1 MSSEAATPAM
11 SVTTEDREGGK
22 STHLFVLIH
31 GLWGSPNHMRTIER
45 YIKESLPTTTDDEI
59 ATLKPAS
66 FRFWKTYDGLDL
78 NSRKIITEIFY
89 EIESLR
95 EKNGLTV
102 TKISFIG
109 YSLGG
114 LLSRYV
120 IGLLDELG
128 FFDQV
133 QPVFFSTFATPHV
146 GVEFFRDN
154 VFDNIANIVGPY
166 LFGKSGGQ
174 LFLADKERVLVK
186 MADHKGKFYQ
196 GLAKFRTHT
205 LLANVRND
213 RTVAF
218 FTSFI
223 TPYSPFDEFDLVKIK
238 YLKNLPETKIAG
250 KLVRPKIVDLAR
262 SHKLAH
268 DDSKL
273 FPGNLQEETPFV
285 RKNKYARILV
295 VVGLVMLIVPLWIP
309 FILTTSTM
317 VSVYSFV
324 KVRIHR
330 LPNVKEH
337 WSRVI
342 NYVYKDKPM
351 DPQDAEASQ
360 KQREK
365 RRQLAQHESF
375 KGDTSH
381 ITENAMEGMLYA
393 EEHFL
398 HRSKSSGSV
407 IPEGDGS
414 NEDSEGESYSDKAD
428 TKDTQKDSNLQ
439 QIYLD
444 SRSSTK
450 LVEID
455 FKANDE
461 VMQTKSPLLQDYSKV
476 TLFNKESELK
486 LDEAKRFIMDSLNEL
501 NWIKIPVFLDVW
513 NAHDGIV
520 SRRGPKTNPKGAA
533 TIGVWVSILRNY
545 LKEEEKGRGSQ
556 KIN

>member
-1 MSSEAATPAM
+1 MSSDATPI
-11 SVTTEDREGGK
+11 TTADTTKDLNKEGGK
-22 STHLFVLIH
+22 SAHLFVLIH

-45 YIKESLPTTTDDEI
+45 YIKESLPPTTTDVI

-114 LLSRYV
+114 LFSRYV
-120 IGLLDELG
+120 IGLLNELG
-128 FFDQV
+128 FFEQV
-133 QPVFFSTFATPHV
+133 EPVFFSTFATPHM

-154 VFDNIANIVGPY
+154 IFDNIANIVGPY

-174 LFLADKERVLVK
+174 LFLADKEQVLVK
-186 MADHKGKFYQ
+186 LADHKQIFYQ
-196 GLAKFRTHT
+196 GLVKFQKHT

-223 TPYSPFDEFDLVKIK
+223 TSYSPFDEFDLVKIK

-250 KLVRPKIVDLAR
+250 KLVRPKVVDLAR

-268 DDSKL
+268 TDSHL

-295 VVGLVMLIVPLWIP
+295 IVALVMLIVPLWIP
-309 FILTTSTM
+309 FILTTSTI
-317 VSVYSFV
+317 VSVYSFI
-324 KVRIHR
+324 KVRVHK
-330 LPNVKEH
+330 LPDIAEH
-337 WSRVI
+337 WSRVV

-365 RRQLAQHESF
+365 RRRLAQQESF

-393 EEHFL
+393 EEHFM
-398 HRSKSSGSV
+398 HRSKSAGSV
-407 IPEGDGS
+407 IPEVDE
-414 NEDSEGESYSDKAD
+414 NNDDSEAGED
-428 TKDTQKDSNLQ
+428 TKRNGSSLQ

-444 SRSSTK
+444 SRTSTK
-450 LVEID
+450 LVDID
-455 FKANDE
+455 FEANDE
-461 VMQTKSPLLQDYSKV
+461 IVRKQSSILQDNSRIS
-476 TLFNKESELK
+476 LFTKESELK
-486 LDEAKRFIMDSLNEL
+486 LDDQKIFIMNSLNEIK
-501 NWIKIPVFLDVW
+501 WIKIPVFLDVW
-513 NAHDGIV
+513 NSHDGIV

-533 TIGVWVSILRNY
+533 TIGVWVSILRTHLQDENGD
-545 LKEEEKGRGSQ
+545 KNKS
-556 KIN
+556 

>member
-1 MSSEAATPAM
+1 MSSEPKSNT
-11 SVTTEDREGGK
+11 STTSTKVHENGK
-22 STHLFVLIH
+22 STHLFVLVH

-45 YIKESLPTTTDDEI
+45 YIKESLPSTTTDEI

-114 LLSRYV
+114 LFSRYV
-120 IGLLDELG
+120 IGLLNELG

-133 QPVFFSTFATPHV
+133 EPVFFSTFATPHV
-146 GVEFFRDN
+146 GIEFFRDN
-154 VFDNIANIVGPY
+154 IFDNIANIVGPY

-174 LFLADKERVLVK
+174 LFLADKEQILVQ
-186 MADHKGKFYQ
+186 MADHNGKFYQ
-196 GLAKFRTHT
+196 GLTKFKKYT

-238 YLKNLPETKIAG
+238 YLKSLPETKIAG
-250 KLVRPKIVDLAR
+250 KLVRPKVVDLTR

-268 DDSKL
+268 DDSKV
-273 FPGNLQEETPFV
+273 FAGNLQEETPFI
-285 RKNKYARILV
+285 RKNKYARVLVILA
-295 VVGLVMLIVPLWIP
+295 LVLLIFPLWVP

-324 KVRIHR
+324 KVKVHK
-330 LPNVKEH
+330 LPNIQQH

-342 NYVYKDKPM
+342 NYVYNDKPM
-351 DPQDAEASQ
+351 DPEDAEASQ
-360 KQREK
+360 KQRE
-365 RRQLAQHESF
+365 RRKHLAQHESF

-393 EEHFL
+393 EERFL

-407 IPEGDGS
+407 IPEHDES
-414 NEDSEGESYSDKAD
+414 NEDDEDSDHKTVSKGD
-428 TKDTQKDSNLQ
+428 DNGSHLQ
-439 QIYLD
+439 QIYPD
-444 SRSSTK
+444 SRTSTK

-461 VMQTKSPLLQDYSKV
+461 VIKAQSSILQDYSDFS
-476 TLFNKESELK
+476 LFNKESK
-486 LDEAKRFIMDSLNEL
+486 LNLDDQRKFIIKSLNEL
-501 NWIKIPVFLDVW
+501 DWIKIPVFLDVW
-513 NAHDGIV
+513 NSHDGIV

-545 LKEEEKGRGSQ
+545 LQDEGKQ
-556 KIN
+556 KDAKL